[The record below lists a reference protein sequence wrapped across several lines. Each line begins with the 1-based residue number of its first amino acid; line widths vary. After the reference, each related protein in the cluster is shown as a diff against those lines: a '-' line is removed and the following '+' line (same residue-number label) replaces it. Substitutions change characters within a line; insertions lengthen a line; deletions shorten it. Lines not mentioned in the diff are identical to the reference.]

1 MPEFLAKYFRHC
13 HLRLTL
19 PFQGAVLRER
29 DRIRGKVLGVDG
41 LMPLLMKQRN
51 GQRWTR
57 ADLKELYV
65 YAKQLSALSPYVIV
79 LLLPGSFCLLPL
91 LAWGLDRRQH
101 TRTLEGIA
109 GSSPQG

>member
-1 MPEFLAKYFRHC
+1 MPVFLGKSFRQR

-19 PFQGAVLRER
+19 PIQEAIQRER
-29 DRIRGKVLGVDG
+29 DRIRGEILNVDG

-57 ADLKELYV
+57 ADLKQLYL

-79 LLLPGSFCLLPL
+79 LLLPGSFCLFPL
-91 LAWGLDRRQH
+91 LAWWLDRRQH
-101 TRTLEGIA
+101 TRTLEDIQ